1 LVHREAKP
9 VGAPHGRQPLPEA
22 GPRHA
27 GPEPVAGAPVAPG
40 DPAELLGG
48 GPVAPFDPEDV
59 ADEAGSEAEPCRRG
73 HGPRR
78 ARRPRRAGGHAEHR
92 GVEDGGAGSHLPGLS
107 VEEEPG
113 HGGKLEPARWLPVHV
128 GARHTRRPAVA
139 KLPSASGA
147 HARPRGGRGGSSA
160 TAAADAPA
168 QPRRGH
174 RRPPLAG
181 RRHGPVMIV
190 RPWLPSRPPSAAGA
204 QSPRRPTWQRATGH
218 SASAWRETAAS
229 RVARSPEVSRRA
241 PLPSGPPEAFF
252 GTPARGGARGPWPPT
267 SWLSRFNQ
275 SSICGGVSLSARAV
289 LAKPG
294 GARPPPP
301 PPPPPPP

>member
-139 KLPSASGA
+139 KQGAQGGGRYMGWQRGLPKRS
-147 HARPRGGRGGSSA
+147 PRGLLKGPRGA
-160 TAAADAPA
+160 LRA
-168 QPRRGH
+168 R
-174 RRPPLAG
+174 
-181 RRHGPVMIV
+181 RRH
-190 RPWLPSRPPSAAGA
+190 
-204 QSPRRPTWQRATGH
+204 
-218 SASAWRETAAS
+218 
-229 RVARSPEVSRRA
+229 
-241 PLPSGPPEAFF
+241 
-252 GTPARGGARGPWPPT
+252 
-267 SWLSRFNQ
+267 LSFQDIRLW
-275 SSICGGVSLSARAV
+275 SH
-289 LAKPG
+289 
-294 GARPPPP
+294 RPPPVRAQARGCRRPRERTLALGEGGVAP
-301 PPPPPPP
+301 PPRLRPTPLHNRDGGTAGLLSRGAGTAVR

>member
-139 KLPSASGA
+139 KQGA
-147 HARPRGGRGGSSA
+147 H
-160 TAAADAPA
+160 
-168 QPRRGH
+168 
-174 RRPPLAG
+174 
-181 RRHGPVMIV
+181 
-190 RPWLPSRPPSAAGA
+190 
-204 QSPRRPTWQRATGH
+204 
-218 SASAWRETAAS
+218 
-229 RVARSPEVSRRA
+229 
-241 PLPSGPPEAFF
+241 
-252 GTPARGGARGPWPPT
+252 
-267 SWLSRFNQ
+267 
-275 SSICGGVSLSARAV
+275 
-289 LAKPG
+289 
-294 GARPPPP
+294 RPPPVRAQARGCRRPRERTLALGEGGVAP
-301 PPPPPPP
+301 PPRLRPTPLHNRDGGTAGLLSRGAGTAVR